1 MKKITASNFYTQ
13 IMAAIKEK
21 SILDRF
27 IEWREKH
34 ISQSQFILI
43 LSFVVGVISSL
54 AAYTLKHF
62 IELIQHLLTSGF
74 DSESYNWLYLIYPV
88 VGIFITGI
96 FIRNIVRD
104 DISHGVTK
112 VLYSISRRQGKIRR
126 HNMWSSLIA
135 SGITIGFGGS
145 VGAES
150 PIVFTG
156 SAIGSNLGSFFK
168 MDQKVMML
176 LIGCGAAG
184 AVSGIFKAPI
194 AGLVFTLEVLMLDL
208 TMSSL
213 LPLLISS
220 VTAAT
225 FSYLLS
231 GTEAMFHFELDDA
244 FCVSRVPYVM
254 LLGVV
259 CGLVSLYFT
268 HITANIEKFF
278 RRFTNP
284 YIKLAIGGSVLSV
297 LIFLFPPLY
306 GEGYEMIDHLING
319 SSSDVIL
326 ENSIFYGH
334 ANLLFLYML
343 LIIVFKAF
351 ASTVTNCGGGCGGIF
366 APSLFLGCISGYLF
380 AGLCNYFGIGGSL
393 PDKNFALFG
402 MAALMSGVF
411 HAPLTGVFL
420 IAELTGGYD
429 LFLPLMIVSVC
440 SFLTVR
446 IFDSNNIYAIRLA
459 QRGELITHHKDQAVL
474 TILKVEDV
482 IEKNFMKANPDMD
495 LGALTAVVAKTKR
508 NIFPVINSA
517 EKLVGI
523 VYMDDIRH
531 MMFRQELYHRF
542 TVVDLMR
549 DVPVRLN
556 IEEPMEAVMRKF
568 EETGAWNLPVEDSD
582 GNYIGFIS
590 KSAIFTAYRK
600 TLLDFTSD

>member
-1 MKKITASNFYTQ
+1 
-13 IMAAIKEK
+13 MAATKEK
-21 SILDRF
+21 NLLDRF

-34 ISQSQFILI
+34 ISQNQFILI
-43 LSFVVGVISSL
+43 LSFVVGIISSL
-54 AAYTLKHF
+54 AAYALKHL
-62 IELIQHLLTSGF
+62 IEFIQHMLTSGF
-74 DSESYNWLYLIYPV
+74 DRASYNWLYLIYPV
-88 VGIFITGI
+88 VGIFITGL
-96 FIRNIVRD
+96 FIRRVVRD

-168 MDQKVMML
+168 MDHKVMML

-225 FSYLLS
+225 LSYLLM
-231 GTEAMFHFELDDA
+231 GTDAMFHFQLDDA
-244 FCVSRVPYVM
+244 FSVSRVPYVM
-254 LLGVV
+254 LLGII

-268 HITANIEKFF
+268 HVTANVEKFF
-278 RRFTNP
+278 RRFQNP

-319 SSSDVIL
+319 SSTDVIL
-326 ENSIFYGH
+326 ENSLFYGH
-334 ANLLFLYML
+334 AKLLFLYMF
-343 LIIVFKAF
+343 LIIIFKAF

-380 AGLCNYFGIGGSL
+380 AGICNHFGMGEVL

-420 IAELTGGYD
+420 IAELTGGYG

-440 SFLTVR
+440 SYLTVR
-446 IFDSNNIYAIRLA
+446 VFDSNNIYAIRLA

-482 IEKNFMKANPDMD
+482 IEKNFMKVDPDMD

-508 NIFPVINSA
+508 NIFPVVNSA
-517 EKLVGI
+517 DKLVGI

-542 TVVDLMR
+542 TVAKLMR

-568 EETGAWNLPVEDSD
+568 EETGAWNLPVEDKEY
-582 GNYIGFIS
+582 NYIGFIS

>member
-1 MKKITASNFYTQ
+1 MEKA
-13 IMAAIKEK
+13 KEK
-21 SILDRF
+21 NLLDQF

-34 ISQSQFILI
+34 ISQRQFILL

-54 AAYTLKHF
+54 AAFVLKHF
-62 IELIQHLLTSGF
+62 IEFIQHLLTGGF
-74 DSESYNWLYLIYPV
+74 ESDSFNWLYLIYPV
-88 VGIFITGI
+88 VGIFITGL
-96 FIRNIVRD
+96 FIRNVVRD

-112 VLYSISRRQGKIRR
+112 VLYSISRRQGRIKR

-156 SAIGSNLGSFFK
+156 SAIGSNLASFFK

-220 VTAAT
+220 VTAVT
-225 FSYLLS
+225 LSYLLS
-231 GTEAMFHFELDDA
+231 GTDAMFHFQLDDA
-244 FCVSRVPYVM
+244 FSVSRVPYVM
-254 LLGVV
+254 LLGIM
-259 CGLVSLYFT
+259 CGLISLYFT
-268 HITANIEKFF
+268 HVTAGVEKFF
-278 RRFTNP
+278 RRFQNP
-284 YIKLAIGGSVLSV
+284 YARLAIGGSVLSI

-306 GEGYEMIDHLING
+306 GEGYNMINHLING
-319 SSSDVIL
+319 SSADVIL
-326 ENSIFYGH
+326 NNSLFYGH
-334 ANLLFLYML
+334 ANLLFLYMA
-343 LIIVFKAF
+343 LIILFKVF

-380 AGLCNYFGIGGSL
+380 AGLCNMFGFGEVL

-411 HAPLTGVFL
+411 HAPLTGIFL
-420 IAELTGGYD
+420 IAELTGGYN

-440 SFLTVR
+440 SYLTVR
-446 IFDSNNIYAIRLA
+446 IFDDNNIYAIRLA

-482 IEKNFMKANPDMD
+482 IEKNFMRVDPDMD
-495 LGALTAVVAKTKR
+495 LGALTSVVAKTKR
-508 NIFPVINSA
+508 NIFPVVNA
-517 EKLVGI
+517 ADRLVGI
-523 VYMDDIRH
+523 VFLDDIRH

-542 TVVDLMR
+542 TVAKLMR
-549 DVPVRLN
+549 SVPVRLS

-568 EETGAWNLPVEDSD
+568 EETNAWNLPVEDTA